1 MPHYLLHHCHDAR
14 ECPVAYAAWK
24 GHKSPLR
31 HRKTLASCASGGHA
45 IWWMVEASSAQAA
58 LGLLPAYL
66 ADRTEAV
73 PVGHVEI
80 P

>member
-1 MPHYLLHHCHDAR
+1 
-14 ECPVAYAAWK
+14 
-24 GHKSPLR
+24 
-31 HRKTLASCASGGHA
+31 
-45 IWWMVEASSAQAA
+45 MVEAGSAQAA